1 MRFKQDSK
9 AFKAQRAGLG
19 GDRVQSGT
27 KRNAAGSGDR
37 SAESADGSSL
47 EAAGAFANLLV
58 GQLLIGAAQEIEVNP
73 FAVAPVKVAAGQG
86 GEVPA
91 QGSVPLLSPR

>member
-1 MRFKQDSK
+1 M
-9 AFKAQRAGLG
+9 QREVVI
-19 GDRVQSGT
+19 DRLNRLT
-27 KRNAAGSGDR
+27 AAALRQQVRLPTYS
-37 SAESADGSSL
+37 
-47 EAAGAFANLLV
+47 F
-58 GQLLIGAAQEIEVNP
+58 QLLIGAAQEIEVNP

>member
-1 MRFKQDSK
+1 M
-9 AFKAQRAGLG
+9 
-19 GDRVQSGT
+19 QSGT